1 MAHLELRMLQFLRV
15 KGCPRMTVPD
25 TAELQSKS
33 RSKANFSSFWS
44 RSGAR
49 RRRASLMLKFRKNEL
64 FWLKSWCF
72 GCANSRKRRFQGR
85 FSGGKRVESGV
96 SLVKCVIS
104 VHVQLRSPTNVLLEK
119 TQKNPVPPHS
129 GIVVSRLEN
138 GLFFVIKSR
147 NFVRWRVVKL
157 LRFWTF

>member
-15 KGCPRMTVPD
+15 KGCPRMTSPGAGD
-25 TAELQSKS
+25 LQSKS

-104 VHVQLRSPTNVLLEK
+104 VHVQLRSPTNVLLESYWRK
-119 TQKNPVPPHS
+119 HKKIQCLHAEES
-129 GIVVSRLEN
+129 SSR
-138 GLFFVIKSR
+138 GWKKALFRDKISEFRAVEGR
-147 NFVRWRVVKL
+147 
-157 LRFWTF
+157 

>member
-1 MAHLELRMLQFLRV
+1 MALLELRIRQFLRV
-15 KGCPRMTVPD
+15 KGCPRMTSPGAGD
-25 TAELQSKS
+25 LQSKS

-119 TQKNPVPPHS
+119 TQKNPVPPRRGNWS
-129 GIVVSRLEN
+129 LEDWKKRP
-138 GLFFVIKSR
+138 LCSKISE
-147 NFVRWRVVKL
+147 NFTR
-157 LRFWTF
+157 

>member
-1 MAHLELRMLQFLRV
+1 MLQFLRV
-15 KGCPRMTVPD
+15 KGCPRMTSPGAGD
-25 TAELQSKS
+25 LQSKS

-147 NFVRWRVVKL
+147 NFARRRGVKL

>member
-1 MAHLELRMLQFLRV
+1 MAHLERRILQFLRV
-15 KGCPRMTVPD
+15 KGCPRMASPGAGD
-25 TAELQSKS
+25 LQSKS

-44 RSGAR
+44 RSGGR

-72 GCANSRKRRFQGR
+72 GCANSRKRQFQGR

-104 VHVQLRSPTNVLLEK
+104 VHVQLRSPTNVLTGENTKKSSASAHLEARK
-119 TQKNPVPPHS
+119 RP
-129 GIVVSRLEN
+129 
-138 GLFFVIKSR
+138 LFRAKISEFR
-147 NFVRWRVVKL
+147 ATEGR
-157 LRFWTF
+157 